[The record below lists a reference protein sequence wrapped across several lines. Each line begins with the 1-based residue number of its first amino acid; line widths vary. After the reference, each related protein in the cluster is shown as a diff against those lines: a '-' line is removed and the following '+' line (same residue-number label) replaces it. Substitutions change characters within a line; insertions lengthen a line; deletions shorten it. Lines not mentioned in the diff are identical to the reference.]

1 MNTPNEQHIMELA
14 AISTASIQ
22 NTRLTIK
29 DRITKENP
37 YWTVAYGDVCN
48 AVDREMNH
56 RQNLEKMEA
65 ILKRI
70 MALCEQQH
78 ETIEDGVKVACN
90 CLECG
95 LKRTILQ
102 IPFENLPHAGT

>member
-1 MNTPNEQHIMELA
+1 MKAYLVANSQDDEGAQESAMGL
-14 AISTASIQ
+14 
-22 NTRLTIK
+22 
-29 DRITKENP
+29 NP
-37 YWTVAYGDVCN
+37 DLKRT
-48 AVDREMNH
+48 
-56 RQNLEKMEA
+56 EA